1 MTSVSCSLTSYLK
14 QYGNQ
19 LFLSTMRHNLLL
31 FWCHDVMLLFLCSL
45 VQIKLTLILKATELV
60 EFVPIV
66 ISENFAIFCVTL
78 VVLLTLCR
86 LCMYHLLITFANSLD
101 PDQAW
106 QNVRPDLDPNYLKLW
121 WYSWNNFSKKLI
133 LKKISRRQKS
143 MQNYPACKELTTLF
157 HSDGFCH
164 TYWYKKYEIVDFVS

>member
-1 MTSVSCSLTSYLK
+1 MEINYFYQPCDIICCCFDVMMSGYCCFV
-14 QYGNQ
+14 
-19 LFLSTMRHNLLL
+19 LL
-31 FWCHDVMLLFLCSL
+31 FKSNYV
-45 VQIKLTLILKATELV
+45 TLILKATELV
-60 EFVPIV
+60 VFVPIV

-86 LCMYHLLITFANSLD
+86 LCMCHLLITFANSLD

-133 LKKISRRQKS
+133 FKEISRRQKS

>member
-1 MTSVSCSLTSYLK
+1 MSWCRVIVALFSCS
-14 QYGNQ
+14 NQ
-19 LFLSTMRHNLLL
+19 TNFNIEGDWIGCICTNCHFRELCNLLCNSCCPVNSL
-31 FWCHDVMLLFLCSL
+31 PTMYVSSADNLCD
-45 VQIKLTLILKATELV
+45 
-60 EFVPIV
+60 
-66 ISENFAIFCVTL
+66 
-78 VVLLTLCR
+78 
-86 LCMYHLLITFANSLD
+86 SLD

-106 QNVRPDLDPNYLKLW
+106 QNVRPDLDPNYLNFW
-121 WYSWNNFSKKLI
+121 WYSWNNFSKNLI